1 MTSTVRSS
9 HHHGP
14 SIRRLLTILLAT
26 MAFLVASLF
35 ILTSLQLQG
44 SNHEAKVENR
54 RTQSLLIANS
64 MQESSDDLTLMV
76 RLYVSTGQPQ
86 YRDYYNEILAIRAG
100 TAPRPLNYTS
110 TFWDQVLAH
119 GTGFVTYGPPESLT
133 DQMRAAGF
141 TPLEFDALNSA
152 LRSSNQLATLE
163 LLVMDQVALRIA
175 KGVNATYSTDVEP
188 DYRLLVDAN
197 YLAQKGV
204 IMGAVSDFINLVDQ
218 TTAADVA
225 RVQRDNHRLFVAQL
239 AVLAAIVLVGAAAWI
254 VTKRQ
259 ALRPLDHLIDATR
272 RIAGGDYRERA
283 AVKGVSEL
291 ERVADA
297 FNAMASAVE
306 ADVERRVH
314 AEHVATEARRAAEDA
329 SRAKSSFLAAM
340 SHEIRTPMIGVTG
353 MLEVLAQ
360 SDLSRPQRH
369 MVGTAQSSAAAL
381 LQIIGDTLD
390 FSKIEAGKLEI
401 ASSTFSVRGVVGSA
415 VATFIHTASAKGLQ
429 LTAHCDDQLEAA
441 HIGDPLRIRQILS
454 NFLSNSVKFT
464 DVGGIELTVRVVG
477 PVGADASK
485 TSAQSLE
492 FMVVDTGIGLTREQ
506 QQNLFGEFAQAE
518 PSTTHRFG
526 GTGLGLA
533 ICKKLALLMG
543 GDVTMDSSIGHGTT
557 LRLNLELPIGD
568 ESQVLPEA
576 TFTST
581 RFAASR
587 PTPTRVEAIR
597 EGSLVLA
604 AEDHSVNRAVLLHQL
619 ETVGICADTA
629 DDGQQALELFISG
642 DYSMVITDV
651 HMPRLDGYGLA
662 EAIRRFEAETGR
674 RRTPIMALTAN
685 VMQGEPQRCLDA
697 GMDDF
702 AAKPAT
708 IPLLAAKV
716 HEWLPHLEFP
726 RLVADEEVQPVG
738 VSGSHGDCFDHSVL
752 DELTGGDAS
761 LAALILRDF
770 VDSTTVDMGRLDE
783 ALQAEDAEEVRH
795 QAHRIKGVGS
805 AVGATEVATVAARLE
820 SAAPDGDA
828 ADLRAMREELSAAFD
843 KVMAELKSDPT

>member
-1 MTSTVRSS
+1 
-9 HHHGP
+9 
-14 SIRRLLTILLAT
+14 
-26 MAFLVASLF
+26 
-35 ILTSLQLQG
+35 
-44 SNHEAKVENR
+44 
-54 RTQSLLIANS
+54 
-64 MQESSDDLTLMV
+64 
-76 RLYVSTGQPQ
+76 
-86 YRDYYNEILAIRAG
+86 
-100 TAPRPLNYTS
+100 
-110 TFWDQVLAH
+110 
-119 GTGFVTYGPPESLT
+119 
-133 DQMRAAGF
+133 
-141 TPLEFDALNSA
+141 
-152 LRSSNQLATLE
+152 
-163 LLVMDQVALRIA
+163 
-175 KGVNATYSTDVEP
+175 
-188 DYRLLVDAN
+188 
-197 YLAQKGV
+197 
-204 IMGAVSDFINLVDQ
+204 
-218 TTAADVA
+218 
-225 RVQRDNHRLFVAQL
+225 
-239 AVLAAIVLVGAAAWI
+239 
-254 VTKRQ
+254 
-259 ALRPLDHLIDATR
+259 
-272 RIAGGDYRERA
+272 
-283 AVKGVSEL
+283 
-291 ERVADA
+291 
-297 FNAMASAVE
+297 
-306 ADVERRVH
+306 
-314 AEHVATEARRAAEDA
+314 
-329 SRAKSSFLAAM
+329 
-340 SHEIRTPMIGVTG
+340 
-353 MLEVLAQ
+353 
-360 SDLSRPQRH
+360 
-369 MVGTAQSSAAAL
+369 
-381 LQIIGDTLD
+381 
-390 FSKIEAGKLEI
+390 
-401 ASSTFSVRGVVGSA
+401 
-415 VATFIHTASAKGLQ
+415 